1 MFEKFGEMD
10 SYKEIND
17 LAEAMFNEGD
27 LESIKILAE
36 ETEYR
41 NMQIS
46 TYPEIYLTCVM
57 RNPQPW
63 GN

>member
-36 ETEYR
+36 ENGISEYADLY
-41 NMQIS
+41 IS
-46 TYPEIYLTCVM
+46 GDIPYL
-57 RNPQPW
+57 
-63 GN
+63 